1 MENIMKQIIAILLF
15 AAILIGCG
23 PSNNPVLLKKIDEVS
38 VKSSDKSFSVSGKFI
53 KPMPL
58 QVGQWVSYIVK
69 NDKEKSISKTSIVEK
84 DGDSW
89 VIETY
94 SLTGKEEGFVQM
106 CVKGMDKV
114 NESGNTDD
122 VEFVWIK
129 FLKDGKVETLEGPVL
144 SLMKGMYK
152 SGLKSFGVKTE
163 GSLDGGTVKV
173 PAGTFAGCAKIKS
186 EVSFLGSTKTSEGF
200 YHSEVPISGMV
211 KSVSDDNYTMELVDF
226 GKTGA
231 KKSF

>member
-1 MENIMKQIIAILLF
+1 MKQIIAVLLF

-23 PSNNPVLLKKIDEVS
+23 PSNSPVLLKKIDDMS

-53 KPMPL
+53 RPMQL
-58 QVGQWVSYIVK
+58 QVGQWVSYVVK
-69 NDKEKSISKTSIVEK
+69 NDKEKSISKTSIVDK
-84 DGDSW
+84 DGEAW

-94 SLTGKEEGFVQM
+94 SLTGKEENIVQM

-114 NESGNTDD
+114 NESGDTDAI
-122 VEFVWIK
+122 EFLWIK
-129 FLKDGKVETLEGPVL
+129 YLKDGKVQTLDGPVL

-152 SGLKSFGVKTE
+152 NGLKSFGIKTE
-163 GSLDGGTVKV
+163 GSLDGGTITV

-211 KSVSDDNYTMELVDF
+211 KSVSDDNYTMELLDF

-231 KKSF
+231 TKSF